1 MNNYI
6 VKVEKTEI
14 GGDNF
19 NEYGIPVQTRVIEES
34 SCDTLKDAKKAI
46 RAFIK
51 KYNLKRM
58 YRIANISEGLELST
72 NF

>member
-14 GGDNF
+14 GGTAF
-19 NEYGIPVQTRVIEES
+19 NEYGVPVQTTVIAES
-34 SCDTLKDAKKAI
+34 SCDTIHEAKKAI
-46 RAFIK
+46 KSFMR